1 VRYDGYTFKTFIF
14 DPTDSTSLSNNQVE
28 TIFEDSKGR
37 LWIGTPDGLNCFN
50 KLTGKFTHFHLFP
63 SSDSPII
70 SSSITAICEDS
81 TGNLWIGTS
90 RGLFFLSLSINDL
103 PNSDF
108 SEKTKKGFADSR
120 LIHFSPNPDN
130 PNDPVNNIKSML
142 IDSYGVFWIGTR
154 RGLGKLVY
162 ENAEKKIMSH
172 STMVSFDTK
181 RVFDFTSKN
190 PNYAAEDSYLVLSED
205 GNGYLW
211 ALSNKSLLRIKRAG
225 DEYNFENFPYETSSF
240 SNISFE
246 NKNKEQSSLWF
257 AHNDFVYS
265 DIDLIVF
272 DTSKNRYLKVL
283 FDSGD
288 PSGLHQRA
296 TTCVLRTQCGIYFL
310 GTAWGGLY
318 KYDPFSRFSNYHP
331 ALQKFWSDR
340 PENLRFVF
348 EDSHSDLW
356 FSARE
361 VYRCNRKTGEI
372 YAILEGKDFPRGWS
386 YKNKILEDHAGQIWL
401 AASGLYRYD
410 PSSKIVTLVYPE
422 QPTKNL
428 AMGLP
433 NVTALFEDD
442 GGNIWAGAVRTKPG
456 TKSRQTM
463 LLKLNADDKKF
474 QEYQLALWSR
484 EKPENEQNF
493 IYHIYQSNSGI
504 LWLATG
510 FGIVC
515 FDEHLGILK
524 TYQNNPQHINSLS
537 HNQVQSICPDPL
549 FPERYLWVGT
559 ASGGLNCFDILNESF
574 TWYTMK
580 DGLPS
585 NHIAAILSDDNGNL
599 WISTNN
605 GISKITLNK
614 ENRTITSCKNFNR
627 ADGLHDSDFTFYFGH
642 NACKTK
648 QGELIFS
655 GPNGFDI
662 FRPEEIVSNP
672 YPPQLVIS
680 DLLVNYL
687 PISTEDKRAALKKPI
702 SVAQS
707 ITLPHDM
714 NTLTFEMTALSF
726 RASEKNLYAF
736 KMEGYDDNW
745 IENGTDRTAH
755 YTKLPFGNYTFRARA
770 ANSDGFWNE
779 EGVSIQIFIK
789 TPWWRTWYAYIFY
802 FIVIFGGIFRII
814 RFQLTKQKLKT
825 ELQMKDMETEKLQE
839 LDRMKSGFF
848 ANITHEFRTPLTL
861 ILGPVQRLL
870 TEKIDP
876 SAAKKDMKMIQ
887 RQAFHLLKLI
897 NEILDLSKV
906 EFKQMKLKAYE
917 ENIVQYLKKL
927 TMSFEATAREKK
939 LSLNFYAEPDL
950 ILCYFDSDKI
960 QKVIFN
966 LISNAIK
973 FTRAN
978 GEIHISTSICTGKLN
993 PNCLREQGCVQV
1005 SVKDT
1010 GIGIKKED
1018 LAHVFDRFYQSDTKS
1033 DFDNEKESSQT
1044 QIGTGIGLAL
1054 VKELVE
1060 LHGGYIQ
1067 VKSEQ
1072 GKGSTFVFTIPL
1084 GKSHLKTDEI
1094 VDVPYAISE
1103 VEIKED
1109 VSKDSEDSVEE
1120 IAAKDFEKDDT
1131 IVLIV
1136 EDNAEVRTYI
1146 KETLQPYYKILEA
1159 GDGAVGVEKAVETIP
1174 DLVVCDVIMPVKDG
1188 YQVCQ
1193 ELKTDQRT
1201 SHVPIILLTAK
1212 AATEEKIEGLETG
1225 ADDYLI
1231 KPFDPREL
1239 LVRVKNLIESR
1250 RTLRKRFSAVTV
1262 LKPSEITE
1270 SSVDKVFL
1278 EKALSVVEENMSDEN
1293 FGPQELMRQV
1303 SMSRQ
1308 QLHRKLK
1315 ALTNQSATQ
1324 FIRSI
1329 RLQRAADLLRQNVGT
1344 IAEVAYRVGFN
1355 DPIYFN
1361 RMFKKQFGKTPT
1373 EFLK

>member
-1 VRYDGYTFKTFIF
+1 
-14 DPTDSTSLSNNQVE
+14 
-28 TIFEDSKGR
+28 
-37 LWIGTPDGLNCFN
+37 
-50 KLTGKFTHFHLFP
+50 
-63 SSDSPII
+63 
-70 SSSITAICEDS
+70 
-81 TGNLWIGTS
+81 
-90 RGLFFLSLSINDL
+90 
-103 PNSDF
+103 
-108 SEKTKKGFADSR
+108 
-120 LIHFSPNPDN
+120 
-130 PNDPVNNIKSML
+130 M
-142 IDSYGVFWIGTR
+142 
-154 RGLGKLVY
+154 
-162 ENAEKKIMSH
+162 
-172 STMVSFDTK
+172 
-181 RVFDFTSKN
+181 
-190 PNYAAEDSYLVLSED
+190 
-205 GNGYLW
+205 
-211 ALSNKSLLRIKRAG
+211 
-225 DEYNFENFPYETSSF
+225 
-240 SNISFE
+240 
-246 NKNKEQSSLWF
+246 
-257 AHNDFVYS
+257 
-265 DIDLIVF
+265 
-272 DTSKNRYLKVL
+272 
-283 FDSGD
+283 
-288 PSGLHQRA
+288 
-296 TTCVLRTQCGIYFL
+296 
-310 GTAWGGLY
+310 
-318 KYDPFSRFSNYHP
+318 
-331 ALQKFWSDR
+331 
-340 PENLRFVF
+340 
-348 EDSHSDLW
+348 
-356 FSARE
+356 
-361 VYRCNRKTGEI
+361 
-372 YAILEGKDFPRGWS
+372 
-386 YKNKILEDHAGQIWL
+386 
-401 AASGLYRYD
+401 
-410 PSSKIVTLVYPE
+410 
-422 QPTKNL
+422 
-428 AMGLP
+428 
-433 NVTALFEDD
+433 
-442 GGNIWAGAVRTKPG
+442 
-456 TKSRQTM
+456 
-463 LLKLNADDKKF
+463 
-474 QEYQLALWSR
+474 
-484 EKPENEQNF
+484 
-493 IYHIYQSNSGI
+493 
-504 LWLATG
+504 
-510 FGIVC
+510 
-515 FDEHLGILK
+515 
-524 TYQNNPQHINSLS
+524 
-537 HNQVQSICPDPL
+537 
-549 FPERYLWVGT
+549 
-559 ASGGLNCFDILNESF
+559 
-574 TWYTMK
+574 
-580 DGLPS
+580 
-585 NHIAAILSDDNGNL
+585 
-599 WISTNN
+599 
-605 GISKITLNK
+605 
-614 ENRTITSCKNFNR
+614 
-627 ADGLHDSDFTFYFGH
+627 
-642 NACKTK
+642 
-648 QGELIFS
+648 
-655 GPNGFDI
+655 
-662 FRPEEIVSNP
+662 
-672 YPPQLVIS
+672 
-680 DLLVNYL
+680 
-687 PISTEDKRAALKKPI
+687 
-702 SVAQS
+702 
-707 ITLPHDM
+707 
-714 NTLTFEMTALSF
+714 
-726 RASEKNLYAF
+726 
-736 KMEGYDDNW
+736 
-745 IENGTDRTAH
+745 
-755 YTKLPFGNYTFRARA
+755 
-770 ANSDGFWNE
+770 
-779 EGVSIQIFIK
+779 
-789 TPWWRTWYAYIFY
+789 
-802 FIVIFGGIFRII
+802 
-814 RFQLTKQKLKT
+814 
-825 ELQMKDMETEKLQE
+825 
-839 LDRMKSGFF
+839 
-848 ANITHEFRTPLTL
+848 
-861 ILGPVQRLL
+861 L

-876 SAAKKDMKMIQ
+876 SAAKKHMKMIQ

-1060 LHGGYIQ
+1060 LHRGYIQ

-1094 VDVPYAISE
+1094 VDVPYPISE

-1109 VSKDSEDSVEE
+1109 ILKDSDDSVEE
-1120 IAAKDFEKDDT
+1120 IAAEDFEKDDN

-1136 EDNAEVRTYI
+1136 EDNYEVRKYI

-1201 SHVPIILLTAK
+1201 SHIPIILLTAK

-1361 RMFKKQFGKTPT
+1361 RMFKKQFGITPT
-1373 EFLK
+1373 ELIKEK